1 MVLRNDLVFGP
12 IGSGD
17 VSALGPDEGGG
28 GSAGACGAFGIP
40 LARQSSHSASDIL
53 EGSGADVL
61 PSSHDP
67 ALLSIGYLPDRPSGL
82 VDSVRFDGMFR
93 GRKEPPMS
101 KTYPLKD
108 GTLTIH
114 ADGNCEF
121 NNVHHIVINQYTN
134 RVEILDKET
143 GQELLC
149 IVYTSRKSF
158 IVC

>member
-1 MVLRNDLVFGP
+1 
-12 IGSGD
+12 
-17 VSALGPDEGGG
+17 
-28 GSAGACGAFGIP
+28 
-40 LARQSSHSASDIL
+40 
-53 EGSGADVL
+53 
-61 PSSHDP
+61 
-67 ALLSIGYLPDRPSGL
+67 
-82 VDSVRFDGMFR
+82 
-93 GRKEPPMS
+93 MS